1 MTQRIKASTAS
12 DDPAAPVRTPSRIRA
27 GTGGWTYAPWRSNF
41 YPAGL
46 VQRRELEYASRHVTA
61 IEINGTFYGA
71 QKPASYAA
79 WRAQTPDGF
88 VFSLKAPRYATER
101 KALAGAGSTIKAF
114 VFGGLA
120 ELGDRLGPINWQLP
134 KAKRFERDDL
144 AAFFDLLPRELDG
157 MPLVVYAG
165 CRQRRVG
172 DRYGVPAVDGHDGSR
187 VGRGQSRGGGGGQ
200 QMQQMGRR
208 KRMQHHGRCGGGRRL
223 RQVRMRVWMQMCVRA
238 MRRCMRVSMCL
249 CVRMRSHLRQRLLLV
264 AEQLLHREL
273 RRDSHQ
279 CDALGRE
286 AVDERS
292 ARNWAGGATNQCQSS
307 SEWVCDGMG

>member
-1 MTQRIKASTAS
+1 MWQDSGMTPRIKA
-12 DDPAAPVRTPSRIRA
+12 DDASRIRA

-101 KALAGAGSTIKAF
+101 KELAGAGATIKGF

-134 KAKRFERDDL
+134 ATKRFERDDL
-144 AAFFDLLPRELDG
+144 AAFFDLLPRELNG
-157 MPLVVYAG
+157 APLRHVIEVRDASFADPAYVALARNHNVATVFTDSPEYPSFADATGDFVYARLRCCESAIPTG
-165 CRQRRVG
+165 YAPEALDAWARRA
-172 DRYGVPAVDGHDGSR
+172 REWA
-187 VGRGQSRGGGGGQ
+187 RGGEPADLP
-200 QMQQMGRR
+200 RVDAA
-208 KRMQHHGRCGGGRRL
+208 KPVSGGRDVFVYFINGAKERAPAAATALIDRL
-223 RQVRMRVWMQMCVRA
+223 QK
-238 MRRCMRVSMCL
+238 
-249 CVRMRSHLRQRLLLV
+249 
-264 AEQLLHREL
+264 
-273 RRDSHQ
+273 
-279 CDALGRE
+279 G
-286 AVDERS
+286 
-292 ARNWAGGATNQCQSS
+292 
-307 SEWVCDGMG
+307 